1 MKIVLFAGGTGKR
14 FWPVSRVNTPKQ
26 FSPLIAGKPLLR
38 LSIDRLLKGYKAE
51 DIFISTGL
59 KYKKEVKEIAYDIPE
74 ENIILEPEMR
84 DTGPAVTLAVAYVSA
99 KYPKE
104 SICIQWSDHLIK
116 DEATFILSLKEA
128 EKFHTDTHKTV
139 FITVPARFPSPHRGY
154 IHYGQTIKNISK
166 KLDVLKFFS
175 FKEKP
180 SIETAESYIADGHYG
195 WNPGYW
201 VINPQYYLKTVKA
214 VDGNTFTICKE
225 VIDTDFSKESC
236 DKFSNLEKISADYL
250 FAENVKA
257 KDAVAL
263 LADIGWSDVGE
274 WASLKEALQETE
286 EDNVFRGKIED
297 LGSSDS
303 IIYNLD
309 DSKLISTIGL
319 KGMVVVNT
327 KDVIAIFPKEENNRL
342 KEFLNKLNDKHKG
355 KYL

>member
-1 MKIVLFAGGTGKR
+1 
-14 FWPVSRVNTPKQ
+14 
-26 FSPLIAGKPLLR
+26 
-38 LSIDRLLKGYKAE
+38 
-51 DIFISTGL
+51 
-59 KYKKEVKEIAYDIPE
+59 
-74 ENIILEPEMR
+74 
-84 DTGPAVTLAVAYVSA
+84 
-99 KYPKE
+99 
-104 SICIQWSDHLIK
+104 
-116 DEATFILSLKEA
+116 
-128 EKFHTDTHKTV
+128 
-139 FITVPARFPSPHRGY
+139 
-154 IHYGQTIKNISK
+154 
-166 KLDVLKFFS
+166 
-175 FKEKP
+175 
-180 SIETAESYIADGHYG
+180 
-195 WNPGYW
+195 

-286 EDNVFRGKIED
+286 EDNVFRGKLED